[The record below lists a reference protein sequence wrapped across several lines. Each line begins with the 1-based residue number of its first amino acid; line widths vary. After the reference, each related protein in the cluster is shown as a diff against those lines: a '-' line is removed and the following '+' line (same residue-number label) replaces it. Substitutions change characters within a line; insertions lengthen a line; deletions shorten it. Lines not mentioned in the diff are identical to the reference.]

1 MAVYQSLSLSQVSQ
15 NLEEN
20 TSQVRILWQSTQ
32 SGSSYNMVERTANY
46 RISVNGQPAQQYE
59 VTYHLPGHT
68 VQPIVD
74 TVLTVPHNEKGEATV
89 QVRTWMDTHLAAGV
103 VELSQTL
110 VADKIPR
117 ASTLMATDG
126 VIGGFSRLAVTKR
139 SAEYTHS
146 IFWQFQ
152 GLSGYISESGEISA
166 EEVIFSAETVDFILP
181 ESFYDAIA
189 NDKSA
194 LCQLQIRTYG
204 NGETVGTPQTAV
216 ITVSVD
222 EAACKPAVRG
232 VVTDVSEKTVA
243 LTGNSFKIVRYHSQ
257 AKCTIVVEAK
267 KGAQIARKTIQGKQ
281 TEESL
286 TIPEF
291 EGRSVIFEAV
301 DSRGCSGSYSY
312 MVPLIPYVKLSCDAA
327 VERTDPVSGNAL
339 LQIRGT
345 FFCGSFGAAEN
356 TLHISYS
363 IDGGEA
369 VSAEPVIGENG
380 EFSLSTVLTGLDY
393 TRVFEITL
401 WVWDCLETVEKRMVL
416 KKGVPVFDWGE
427 NDFAFHVP
435 VQLDS
440 PLGVEY
446 GGTGAADPQTAWG
459 NLGLSIPMEPDTEYA
474 TWQRWN
480 GQTVYT
486 KLVQLQPMPKDACI
500 SYRHFAAAKQIIG
513 CTGCLSDGR
522 SLPWGGSHTPRA
534 DLFCDGENI
543 YLDVQGDFSQLSA
556 AVQIYYIKH

>member
-32 SGSSYNMVERTANY
+32 SGSSYNMVEHTAHY
-46 RISVNGQPAQQYE
+46 WISVNGQPEQQFG

-68 VQPIVD
+68 AQPIVD
-74 TVLTVPHNEKGEATV
+74 TVLTVPHNEKGEATI

-139 SAEYTHS
+139 SADYTHS
-146 IFWQFQ
+146 ISWQFQ
-152 GLSGYISESGEISA
+152 DLTGFVTETGEISA
-166 EEVIFSAETVDFILP
+166 EEVIFSADTVDFILP
-181 ESFYDAIA
+181 ESFYDAIPNA
-189 NDKSA
+189 KSA
-194 LCQLQIRTYG
+194 LCQLQICTYG
-204 NGETVGTPQTAV
+204 DGGLVGAPQTTA

-222 EAACKPAVRG
+222 EAVCKPAVRG
-232 VVTDVSEKTVA
+232 IVTDACEKTAA
-243 LTGNSFKIVRYHSQ
+243 LTGNSFTIVRYHSQ
-257 AKCTIVVEAK
+257 AKCTIVAEAK
-267 KGAQIARKTIQGKQ
+267 KGAQIVRKTIRGVQ
-281 TEESL
+281 TEGSL
-286 TIPEF
+286 TIPGF
-291 EGRSVIFEAV
+291 EGRSVTFEAV

-345 FFCGSFGAAEN
+345 FFHGSFGAAEN

-369 VSAEPVIGENG
+369 VSVEPVIGENG

-393 TRVFEITL
+393 TRIFGITV
-401 WVWDCLETVEKRMVL
+401 WVWDCLETVEKRLVL

-435 VQLDS
+435 VQMDS

-446 GGTGAADPQTAWG
+446 GGTGAADPQTAWV
-459 NLGLSIPMEPDTEYA
+459 NLGLTIPMEPDTEYA

-480 GQTVYT
+480 GKTVYA
-486 KLVQLQPMPKDACI
+486 KLVQIQPMPKDACVG
-500 SYRHFAAAKQIIG
+500 YRHFAAAKQIIG
-513 CTGCLSDGR
+513 CAGSMSDGR

-543 YLDVQGDFSQLSA
+543 YLDVQGDFSQMSA
-556 AVQIYYIKH
+556 AVQIYYIKE